1 MTNSSKPQALK
12 VTRSAKNAS
21 KVVARKTSKVANAKT
36 AKSVSRKTS
45 KVASRKTSKVLGTTS
60 DGVRILKPKSRATHF
75 TVPQLKAAISR
86 VRAAR
91 ASG

>member
-1 MTNSSKPQALK
+1 MTKSLKSQTLK
-12 VTRSAKNAS
+12 VTRSANKAS
-21 KVVARKTSKVANAKT
+21 KDGASKTSKAASRKGS
-36 AKSVSRKTS
+36 KSVSHKTS
-45 KVASRKTSKVLGTTS
+45 KVASHKTSKVLGTTS

-75 TVPQLKAAISR
+75 TVPRLKAAISR

>member
-1 MTNSSKPQALK
+1 MTKSSKSQALK

-21 KVVARKTSKVANAKT
+21 KAVV
-36 AKSVSRKTS
+36 RKTS
-45 KVASRKTSKVLGTTS
+45 KVASHKTSKVLGTTS
-60 DGVRILKPKSRATHF
+60 DGVRILKPKSRPTHF